1 MSTITTSTPHPIA
14 EELPKNLLTY
24 LNSGAM
30 CLVMTVGEDGYATDA
45 FTWATATTSTHVRFG
60 GDVGSKTQGNL
71 SRDGRAAIQVIGPD
85 NLVYLIKGTV
95 RKVKDRIE
103 AALPLEIEMW
113 EMDVMG
119 ARDQSW
125 PGAAP
130 LPFAVQWSGEERRR
144 FIKMEQAV
152 FDEMLGE

>member
-1 MSTITTSTPHPIA
+1 MSEITTSTPHPIA
-14 EELPKNLLTY
+14 KELPKPLFSY

-30 CLVMTVGEDGYATDA
+30 CLLMTVGEDGYPTDA
-45 FTWATATTSTHVRFG
+45 FTWAAATDNKTVRFG
-60 GDVGSKTQGNL
+60 VDVGSKTQANL
-71 SRDGRAAIQVIGPD
+71 NRDNRAAVQVIGP
-85 NLVYLIKGTV
+85 NNVVFLVKGEV
-95 RKVKDRIE
+95 RKIRERIE
-103 AALPLEIEMW
+103 AAMPLEIEMW

-144 FIKMEQAV
+144 MIKMEQAV
-152 FDEMLGE
+152 IDEMLG